1 MSTSQAVSTSLS
13 DTTKA
18 LKAQLETTSETIINN
33 DTEFIN
39 THNVTVM
46 DIKKKTDNLK
56 STVTSWKVM
65 TVVSLILQIL
75 IAGSLL
81 YIATNK

>member
-13 DTTKA
+13 DTTKV
-18 LKAQLETTSETIINN
+18 LKAQLEITSETIINN

-39 THNVTVM
+39 THNLTVM
-46 DIKKKTDNLK
+46 DIKKKTDDLK

>member
-46 DIKKKTDNLK
+46 DIKKKTDDLK
-56 STVTSWKVM
+56 STVTRWKVM